1 MREYMMNLVGK
12 EAIIT
17 ESPNSRLVGVHGT
30 IIDETRN
37 TISIKDGR
45 RARVVPKQ
53 LCELNIGSDK
63 NPVNIHGRAICFRQE
78 DRIKEYRKIMKEISR
93 VGVK

>member
-1 MREYMMNLVGK
+1 MREYMGNLVGK

-17 ESPNSRLVGVHGT
+17 ESPNSRLIGLHGT

-45 RARVVPKQ
+45 RTRVVPKQ